1 MTVGTLIEKLSKY
14 NKDAIV
20 CLHHKNGRPVLFTAA
35 LHKDE
40 ECVWLETEIDV
51 DMREEIS
58 ARLEQ
63 AIEEGTDELDFYGEL
78 LELGIDVHIIRR
90 YMGEEAAEHMEI
102 FCREHG
108 LLPESKKSK
117 IKKLKDYLCYK
128 ATAREI
134 DLVLCYGEDKKITR
148 IRELDDK
155 RDYVACYGYPI
166 ISRLSNKE
174 LNDFY
179 NRFGLEDFNLF
190 SKNQD

>member
-1 MTVGTLIEKLSKY
+1 MTVETLIKKLSKY

-20 CLHHKNGRPVLFTAA
+20 RLHRKDGEPVLFTAA
-35 LHKDE
+35 LHSDE
-40 ECVWLETEIDV
+40 DQIWLETESDI

-58 ARLEQ
+58 TRLEQ
-63 AIEEGTDELDFYGEL
+63 AIEDGTDELDVYGEL
-78 LELGIDVHIIRR
+78 LELGIDARMMQK
-90 YMGEEAAEHMEI
+90 YMGKETAEHMEI

-108 LLPESKKSK
+108 LLEESRESK
-117 IKKLKDYLCYK
+117 IKKLEAYLCYK
-128 ATAREI
+128 ATEQEI
-134 DLVLCYGEDKKITR
+134 DLILCCGDDKKITS
-148 IRELDDK
+148 IRELNDK
-155 RDYVACYGYPI
+155 REYVACYGYPT

>member
-1 MTVGTLIEKLSKY
+1 M
-14 NKDAIV
+14 
-20 CLHHKNGRPVLFTAA
+20 
-35 LHKDE
+35 
-40 ECVWLETEIDV
+40 
-51 DMREEIS
+51 
-58 ARLEQ
+58 
-63 AIEEGTDELDFYGEL
+63 
-78 LELGIDVHIIRR
+78 
-90 YMGEEAAEHMEI
+90 
-102 FCREHG
+102 
-108 LLPESKKSK
+108 
-117 IKKLKDYLCYK
+117 KDYLCYK